1 MIVIHC
7 SATRSNQRFTVE
19 MLKACH
25 NARFHGKGI
34 GYHNYIEKD
43 GQVFQ
48 TRDENE
54 MGIHARHYNAH
65 SIGICY
71 EGGLDEKGQAADTRT
86 PAQRAALIALLRS
99 LKIDYPDAEIMG
111 HCELEGVHKACP
123 SFCHVKPPLDFVVAF
138 DHLGSLVFN
147 YLCFFKKVFKY
158 FGGKRNIAYLCSRI
172 NRKS

>member
-1 MIVIHC
+1 MTRKINLIVIHC

-25 NARFHGKGI
+25 NARFNGKGI
-34 GYHNYIEKD
+34 GYHYFIEKD

-54 MGIHARHYNAH
+54 IGMHARHYNAH

-71 EGGLDEKGQAADTRT
+71 EGGLDEKGRPADTRT

-111 HCELEGVHKACP
+111 HCELEGVHTACP
-123 SFCHVKPPLDFVVAF
+123 SFSCQEYRD
-138 DHLGSLVFN
+138 
-147 YLCFFKKVFKY
+147 Y
-158 FGGKRNIAYLCSRI
+158 FERNDMLA
-172 NRKS
+172 

>member
-1 MIVIHC
+1 MTRKINLIVLHC

-25 NARFHGKGI
+25 NARFNGKGI
-34 GYHNYIEKD
+34 GYHYFIEKD

-54 MGIHARHYNAH
+54 IGMHARHYNAH

-71 EGGLDEKGQAADTRT
+71 EGGLDEKGRPADTRT

-99 LKIDYPDAEIMG
+99 LKIDYPDAEILG

-123 SFCHVKPPLDFVVAF
+123 SFSCSEYRD
-138 DHLGSLVFN
+138 
-147 YLCFFKKVFKY
+147 Y
-158 FGGKRNIAYLCSRI
+158 FENIDML
-172 NRKS
+172 NQ